1 MELTL
6 IAGKKLEIET
16 VRCDSL
22 KANYLNINIDEKQ
35 VQIWY
40 YDRDGVK
47 VEQNYRVYFKEWV

>member
-6 IAGKKLEIET
+6 IAGKKIEIET
-16 VRCDSL
+16 VRCDTL
-22 KANYLNINIDEKQ
+22 NANYLNINVDEKQ

-47 VEQNYRVYFKEWV
+47 IEQN